1 MKFQIDFSESEQ
13 RLDKWIKRKFLKVP
27 QSLLEKF
34 SRKGKIKLSGKKV
47 KLSYKIKQGDVIVIR
62 NSGPKGGPGMPEM
75 LKPTSAVVGAGL
87 NKDVALITDGRFSGG
102 SHGFVVGHI
111 SPESFDGGPIAIVK
125 NGDIIK
131 IDSINNKIEL
141 KIDNLE
147 FDQRIKN
154 LKLPTNKYNKGVV
167 KKYINTVSSASKGC
181 VTD

>member
-1 MKFQIDFSESEQ
+1 
-13 RLDKWIKRKFLKVP
+13 
-27 QSLLEKF
+27 
-34 SRKGKIKLSGKKV
+34 
-47 KLSYKIKQGDVIVIR
+47 
-62 NSGPKGGPGMPEM
+62 MPEM
-75 LKPTSAVVGAGL
+75 LKPTSAVIGAGL
-87 NKDVALITDGRFSGG
+87 GKDVALITDGRFSGG

-141 KIDNLE
+141 KINNLE
-147 FDQRIKN
+147 FDKRIKN

-181 VTD
+181 ITD